1 MDPLKIILFAAAFLA
16 LLFLGRLLSRTSEVH
31 AASLPRPE
39 PKSANTGPFVVAPA
53 DMPTAQAPALI
64 GAEIAFPIQ
73 LPPVKRREDGTYNRP
88 EILNYY
94 FRKTDLVRGPADPDS
109 LFDEL
114 TIETLDPGNNLVLNY
129 GYTVA
134 TGAGLRRAME
144 EDKLASLYLD
154 ALPVIIVPSWDL
166 ALILETAVE
175 EIMKS
180 YGAQQNDGPGQTS

>member
-1 MDPLKIILFAAAFLA
+1 LA
-16 LLFLGRLLSRTSEVH
+16 LLVLGRLLSRTSEVH

-39 PKSANTGPFVVAPA
+39 PQSGNTGPLVVAPV
-53 DMPTAQAPALI
+53 DSETSQTPGLI

-73 LPPVKRREDGTYNRP
+73 LPPVKQREDGTYNRP

-94 FRKTDLVRGPADPDS
+94 FAKTDLVYGPADPDS

-129 GYTVA
+129 LYTVA
-134 TGAGLRRAME
+134 TPAGLRRAMDQ
-144 EDKLASLYLD
+144 DKLASLYLD
-154 ALPVIIVPSWDL
+154 QIPVVIVPRWDL
-166 ALILETAVE
+166 ALILETVVE

-180 YGAQQNDGPGQTS
+180 YGTQQNQDGGETPQMGQSAV